1 MFKIDMEFKKG
12 IFFIRLEGT
21 LTKEHTKEFIEEC
34 IPVILKHGIKYVVI
48 NLDKVNKL
56 DLKGIEALMEINDIV
71 SSNNGKTTLCSLSN
85 KEVKNI
91 IKEYDYNNEFYETSN
106 ELTALGVMNL

>member
-21 LTKEHTKEFIEEC
+21 LTKNNVNEFIEEC
-34 IPVILKHGIKYVVI
+34 IPVILKHGIKYVVV
-48 NLDKVNKL
+48 NLDKVNAI
-56 DLKGIEALMEINDIV
+56 DLKGIEALMEINDV
-71 SSNNGKTTLCSLSN
+71 VRANNGRTTLCSLSN

-91 IKEYDYNNEFYETSN
+91 IKEYDYNNNFFETSN
-106 ELTALGVMNL
+106 ELTALGVMKL